1 MKLKHIFAA
10 FAASLAIFTSCD
22 DDQNLLQLGSV
33 EVTKSIAAIPAD
45 GGADTIYVKANGNWT
60 LRTKD
65 AKGIEKDSLP
75 AWLTVTP
82 TSGEASNEL
91 VPVIFKAEKTTKS
104 LSTTLYLTCNGE
116 TQRIDV
122 MQQAGKVELPISTCA
137 EFLAGPNGDSY
148 RIKGTVT
155 KIANTTYGNMYIND
169 GTGEAYIYGT
179 LDANGGEK
187 NFASLG
193 IEVGDEVTV
202 QGPKDT
208 YNGTIELKNVTV
220 IAINKSLIKVD
231 SLSTEKLGKE
241 GGELIAYLT
250 VKGDGVSVDAPDW
263 MSLKSLSTSG
273 TTAKVTFKVSPNDGG
288 DRTATLKFTTEK
300 DGKSYTSTKELTQK
314 GSIVPLTISE
324 FNAMPTGD
332 AQYRLTGVINN
343 VTNTDNGRF
352 NITDY
357 SGSTYVYN
365 LGEKGTFTAK
375 GLKEGDI
382 ITLVGKRAE
391 YKGSAQ
397 VGNSVYEASY
407 NIDEAPVIGIA
418 DFRNAAESKTQY
430 YRISGT
436 IVKSSEG
443 NTKFDLNKYGN
454 FSLKDDNGN
463 EVYVYGLSTGWNG
476 EKQQCAKLGLKEG
489 DKITIIG
496 YRTSYNG
503 LIQVGGAFF
512 YTKD

>member
-1 MKLKHIFAA
+1 MKLKHILVA

-82 TSGEASNEL
+82 TNGEASNEP

-155 KIANTTYGNMYIND
+155 KIANATYGNMYIND

-273 TTAKVTFKVSPNDGG
+273 TIAKVVFKVAANAGG
-288 DRTATLKFTTEK
+288 DRTAELKFTTQK
-300 DGKSYTSTKELTQK
+300 NGKEYTSTKEFTQK

-391 YKGSAQ
+391 YKGSVQ

-436 IVKSSEG
+436 IVKSSEAG
-443 NTKFDLNKYGN
+443 TKFDLNKYGN
-454 FSLKDDNGN
+454 FSLKDDNGD
-463 EVYVYGLSTGWNG
+463 EIYVYGLLTGWNG